1 MQFFRLEK
9 TNRNKSRTPVYVD
22 VRSCFRRLL
31 LLLILLLLLLLLA
44 CAAAASAAA
53 AAAVAADA
61 TALSLVGPAPCSF
74 FPSTSLAKAI

>member
-31 LLLILLLLLLLLA
+31 LLLILLLLLLLA
-44 CAAAASAAA
+44 SAAAASA
-53 AAAVAADA
+53 VAA
-61 TALSLVGPAPCSF
+61 TALQVLLVGPALFFFSF
-74 FPSTSLAKAI
+74 QPVRKL